1 MIKVEAFVLGK
12 IISGTLLDFVLI
24 NVIYYSLLKLIHP
37 PLNDTQKEFFENMM
51 NIKTGYNRTSQQS
64 KSDKIYSISD
74 LCLPSE
80 QRKSMDAIVPDVEE
94 DCIWRASTA
103 EIDWK
108 TVGFGTE
115 FAI

>member
-1 MIKVEAFVLGK
+1 M
-12 IISGTLLDFVLI
+12 
-24 NVIYYSLLKLIHP
+24 
-37 PLNDTQKEFFENMM
+37 NDTQKEFFENMI
-51 NIKTGYNRTSQQS
+51 NIKTGYNRTGQQTQ
-64 KSDKIYSISD
+64 SDKVYSVSD
-74 LCLPSE
+74 LCLPLE

-94 DCIWRASTA
+94 DYIWRASTA

>member
-1 MIKVEAFVLGK
+1 MLE
-12 IISGTLLDFVLI
+12 FVLI
-24 NVIYYSLLKLIHP
+24 DFLSFSLLKLIHP
-37 PLNDTQKEFFENMM
+37 PLNDTQKEFFENMI

-80 QRKSMDAIVPDVEE
+80 QRKSMDAIASEVEE